1 MTAPH
6 QPAPDGAYVVGGNNA
21 NGTGFN
27 FGQDMT
33 ESIAKTL
40 YMPVVSFIDQLG
52 ALAAN
57 LLKMPLEV
65 LKQFM
70 PAIPGATDG
79 MFKDVPTAVQ
89 TIINWFTGLGKLLL
103 VGDFMGFL
111 RQVTG
116 GASDDL
122 GELIQEFINMLNPLN
137 SIPYIMSVLNQILD
151 IISGAFTTPINGA
164 LQMLKDWWVGIVG
177 RTQLLNADDGTLDG
191 SSIVGTVAATA
202 VEGLVDLGNDVVDI
216 GNDLLAT
223 GQAIVNGWFGGTSGG
238 GAPADVQYTIETI
251 KQTVINGYTVDT
263 ITSSQS
269 YAKPSTTLS
278 ELVII
283 AIGGGRNGAG
293 GSSGTTTQ
301 GGAPGLGGV
310 NGGYLKVNLDPA
322 SITWPVSVTIGT
334 AGNDTSF
341 GSYTT
346 TVPGGGGIQGEFG
359 YIATSSTP
367 GSGGDGGRGGY
378 KNGTSAN
385 YGTVGETGGS
395 SAVAGGGTGGSPYV
409 LPATVGT
416 VGDTLSAGIETK
428 CGGGGGGGG
437 GGGNPTGTLVQ
448 AKGANGSNGGYPGGG
463 GGGGGGGAGYNT
475 GSQGSGGSGSFGATG
490 VLWVFWKA

>member
-89 TIINWFTGLGKLLL
+89 TIINWFTGLGRLLL

-151 IISGAFTTPINGA
+151 IISGAFTAPINGA
-164 LQMLKDWWVGIVG
+164 LAMLQDWWNALTGK
-177 RTQLLNADDGTLDG
+177 TQALNEHGQLDG
-191 SSIVGTVAATA
+191 GSIVGTVAKTA
-202 VEGLVDLGNDVVDI
+202 VEGLVDLGNDVVGI
-216 GNDLLAT
+216 GNDLVAT

-251 KQTVINGYTVDT
+251 KQAVINGYTVDT
-263 ITSSQS
+263 ITSSSS
-269 YAKPSTTLS
+269 YAKPSTTIS

-283 AIGGGRNGAG
+283 AIGGGNPGFG
-293 GSSGTTTQ
+293 GSSGSTTA
-301 GGAPGLGGV
+301 GGAPGNGGT
-310 NGGYLKVNLDPA
+310 NGGYLKVNLDPTA
-322 SITWPVSVTIGT
+322 ITWPVSVTIGS
-334 AGNDTSF
+334 AGNPSSF
-341 GSYTT
+341 GSYVTT
-346 TVPGGGGIQGEFG
+346 TQGGGGIQSEFG
-359 YIATSSTP
+359 YLYTSSTP
-367 GSGGDGGRGGY
+367 GSGGRGGTGGY

-385 YGTVGETGGS
+385 YGTRGDTGDA
-395 SAVAGGGTGGSPYV
+395 SAVASGGGGGLATV
-409 LPATVGT
+409 LPASTG
-416 VGDTLSAGIETK
+416 SAGDNVSAGAETK
-428 CGGGGGGGG
+428 CGGAGGGGG

-448 AKGANGSNGGYPGGG
+448 AKGGNGGPGGYPGGG
-463 GGGGGGGAGYNT
+463 GGGAGGGAGFNT
-475 GSQGSGGSGSFGATG
+475 GGVGGGGTGGAGAAG